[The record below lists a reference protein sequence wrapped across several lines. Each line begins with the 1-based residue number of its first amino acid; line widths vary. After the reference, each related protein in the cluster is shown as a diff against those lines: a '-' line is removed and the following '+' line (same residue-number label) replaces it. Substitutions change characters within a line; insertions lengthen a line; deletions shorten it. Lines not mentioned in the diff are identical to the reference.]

1 MYTDTSITEDT
12 SVIHGCYWSFDSWGL
27 CIQHISELRNDTIF
41 ASQDSYLIQK
51 FSGVPTYLLRD
62 VKGKKGLKTCTLFG
76 AAIFSTVNTV
86 AKLHIVHYWG
96 SDITTI
102 YIKPSYYA
110 ERLTHQLQSD
120 EVLWFWTI
128 LRGSLFQHVPFH
140 RLPISTAWSL

>member
-1 MYTDTSITEDT
+1 MDVTEAL
-12 SVIHGCYWSFDSWGL
+12 IHWVFAYSTFQS
-27 CIQHISELRNDTIF
+27 SEITIF
-41 ASQDSYLIQK
+41 ASQHSYLIHK

-62 VKGKKGLKTCTLFG
+62 VKGKKGWKTCTLFG
-76 AAIFSTVNTV
+76 GAMFSTVNTV

-120 EVLWFWTI
+120 EVLWF
-128 LRGSLFQHVPFH
+128 
-140 RLPISTAWSL
+140 